1 MPQTPL
7 PASEREGV
15 SFGYSADMSL
25 VGNQKYKSLL
35 VVWLCACTAWAVQP
49 PPSPSP
55 VSKPVLTLG
64 TSSAKHAFIGAYL
77 RNIYRELARRTG
89 IGIDITTLPLAR
101 LSLEVANDKL
111 DGDSARALAF
121 GQAQPQLLRLEEP
134 VMEVQLALWATEP
147 RVKLARLED
156 LGASGYTVT
165 YPRGM
170 LICENALK
178 PLLPPE
184 RLTDINSTVQGV
196 EMLHY
201 ARSALLC
208 AIDADVLSESQEFL
222 PNKPLPLRVL
232 NIGKPMPLYLY
243 LQPRHSALVAPLQ
256 QALKRMRQ
264 DGAYERLRRETL
276 EEIQRPTTP

>member
-1 MPQTPL
+1 MP
-7 PASEREGV
+7 
-15 SFGYSADMSL
+15 L
-25 VGNQKYKSLL
+25 VGVQKCKRLL
-35 VVWLCACTAWAVQP
+35 AAWLCTCTAWAAEP
-49 PPSPSP
+49 TPSPGP
-55 VSKPVLTLG
+55 VGKPALTLG
-64 TSSAKHAFIGAYL
+64 TSSPEHIFIGAYL
-77 RNIYRELARRTG
+77 RKIYRELARRTG
-89 IGIDITTLPLAR
+89 VGIDIITLPLAR

-121 GQAQPQLLRLEEP
+121 GQAQPQLLRLDEP
-134 VMEVQLALWATEP
+134 IMDVQLALWATNP

-156 LGASGYTVT
+156 LGASGYAVI
-165 YPRGM
+165 YPRTV

-184 RLTDINSTVQGV
+184 RLTDINSTIQGI

-201 ARSALLC
+201 ARTALLC
-208 AIDADVLSESQEFL
+208 SLDVNVISESQEFL
-222 PNKPLPLRVL
+222 PGKPLPQRVL
-232 NIGKPMPLYLY
+232 NLGKPLPLYLY

-276 EEIQRPTTP
+276 EEFQHPASTP